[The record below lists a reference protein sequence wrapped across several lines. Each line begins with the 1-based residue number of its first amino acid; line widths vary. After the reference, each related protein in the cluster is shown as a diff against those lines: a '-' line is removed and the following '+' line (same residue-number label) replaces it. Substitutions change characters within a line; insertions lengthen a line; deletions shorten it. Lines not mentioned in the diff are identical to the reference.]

1 MSEIE
6 MFCFIGIMVLAI
18 MGILGVNATFLL
30 GATCVLLVLSIIDI
44 IKSESE
50 RRIKK

>member
-1 MSEIE
+1 MSDIE
-6 MFCFIGIMVLAI
+6 MFCFIGIMVLAT
-18 MGILGVNATFLL
+18 MGIFGVDAMFLL

-44 IKSESE
+44 FKSE